1 MIGFWRFSTPLVL
14 ASKSAI
20 RLKVLAEAGLPVEA
34 VGSAV
39 DERAVEEALGSKD
52 PADVAVALAQAKA
65 LDVSNGMAGRLVLGC
80 DQTLDLDGE
89 RFTKPVDQEA
99 GRAQLERLSGR
110 THHLVS
116 GAALARDGAL
126 LWSGFSDAR
135 LTMRPLSADFI
146 ALYLREAGDAP
157 LSSVGGYQYEGL
169 GAHLFARVDGT
180 DRTVFG
186 LPLLI
191 VLEAL
196 RGIGA
201 LVR

>member
-1 MIGFWRFSTPLVL
+1 MIGFWRFPTPLVL

-34 VGSAV
+34 ISSAV
-39 DERAVEEALGSKD
+39 DERGVEAALGTTD
-52 PADVAVALAQAKA
+52 PADVAVGLAQAKA
-65 LDVSNGMAGRLVLGC
+65 LDVSGRMAGRLVLGC

-89 RFTKPVDQEA
+89 RFTKPVDRKA
-99 GRAQLERLSGR
+99 GRAQLERLSGG
-110 THHLVS
+110 THRLVS
-116 GAALARDGAL
+116 GTALARDGAL
-126 LWSGFSDAR
+126 LWSGFADAR
-135 LTMRPLSADFI
+135 LTMRALSGDFI
-146 ALYLREAGDAP
+146 AAYLREAGDAP

-169 GAHLFARVDGT
+169 GAHLFARVDGD

-196 RGIGA
+196 REIGA
-201 LVR
+201 LAS

>member
-1 MIGFWRFSTPLVL
+1 MIGFWRFHMPLVL
-14 ASKSAI
+14 ASTSAI
-20 RLKVLAEAGLPVEA
+20 RLRVLAEAGLPAEA
-34 VGSAV
+34 VGSGV
-39 DERAVEEALGSKD
+39 DERAVEVSSGAAT
-52 PADVAVALAQAKA
+52 PAAVAVSLSQAKA
-65 LDVSNGMAGRLVLGC
+65 LAVSDRMPGRLVLGC

-89 RFTKPVDQEA
+89 RFTKPVDRDA
-99 GRAQLERLSGR
+99 ARAQLERLSGR
-110 THHLVS
+110 THRLVS
-116 GAALARDGAL
+116 GSALARDGLL
-126 LWSGFSDAR
+126 LWSGFADAR

-146 ALYLREAGDAP
+146 ALYLQEAGDAP

-169 GAHLFARVDGT
+169 GAHLFERVDGD

-201 LVR
+201 LAS